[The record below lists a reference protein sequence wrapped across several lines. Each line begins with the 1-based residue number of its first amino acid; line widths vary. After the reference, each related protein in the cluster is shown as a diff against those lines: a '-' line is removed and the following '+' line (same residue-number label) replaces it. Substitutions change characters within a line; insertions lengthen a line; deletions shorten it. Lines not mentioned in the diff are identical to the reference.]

1 MRQVILMTVLSV
13 FTLTAVFAQKKNV
26 VEIAMGSEDHTT
38 LVAAVKAA
46 GLAGTLQGD
55 GPFTIFAP
63 TNAAFE
69 KLPDGT
75 VAALLKPEAKST
87 LTDILTYHVVS
98 GKFRAKDVA
107 KAIKK
112 GDGEAELEMLN
123 GDKIV
128 AFTKGKDVYIRDEK
142 GNEAK
147 VIAADL
153 KGTNGII
160 HVLDTVIM
168 PSDK

>member
-13 FTLTAVFAQKKNV
+13 FTLTATFAQKKNV

-46 GLAGTLQGD
+46 DLAGTLQGD

-98 GKFRAKDVA
+98 GKFKAKDVA

-147 VIAADL
+147 VTAVDL

-160 HVLDTVIM
+160 HVIDSVIM

>member
-26 VEIAMGSEDHTT
+26 VEIAMGSEDYTT

-46 GLAGTLQGD
+46 DLAGTLQGD

-98 GKFRAKDVA
+98 GKFKAKDVA

-147 VIAADL
+147 VIAVDL

-160 HVLDTVIM
+160 HVIDTVIM